1 MSLEDFEPSVE
12 NEVDQVKDQLAVSNS
27 LELEAEGHNNG
38 VQITDSLEISGD
50 SQKTEELTV
59 NVGEE
64 LEADTVRLL
73 IICKNYLNVGCR
85 EIESII

>member
-38 VQITDSLEISGD
+38 IQITDSLEISGD

-73 IICKNYLNVGCR
+73 IICENYLNVGCR

>member
-27 LELEAEGHNNG
+27 LKLEAEGHNNG
-38 VQITDSLEISGD
+38 IQITDSLEISGD

-73 IICKNYLNVGCR
+73 IICENYLNVGCR